1 MLFRDILGNTEI
13 KNRLVNTVLN
23 NRVSHAQLFL
33 GVEGTEKLSMAIAY
47 SQFISCENKQ
57 IYGEDSDLIA
67 DSCGT
72 CPSCVKYQ
80 KLVHPDLHFIFPVA
94 TTKRHTS
101 KPVSSMF
108 MEEWREALIDSN
120 YYLTLNEWYE
130 KIGIEN
136 KQGRIGVDDA
146 NNIIKTLGLR
156 SYESEYK
163 VMIIWMVEKLYH
175 AAAPKLLKILEE
187 PPPKTL
193 FLLISENQD
202 ALLKTILSRVQILKF
217 KAHSD
222 DLIRDYLML
231 NFSLDQKRMDEIIY
245 LSDGLF
251 SKVLKQVSGVEN
263 ELAFFGHFREM
274 MLFAY
279 QNNFVKMREKA
290 NEINGLGREKIKQL
304 LQYGMRITRLCLLHD
319 LGSSNLVRSANEELD
334 FVSKFSRF
342 VNQNNAD
349 KIYKI
354 LSEAEYHIARN
365 VNPRIVLLDTML
377 QSSVELRRK
386 AKA

>member
-1 MLFRDILGNTEI
+1 MLFSEIVGNTDI

-33 GVEGTEKLSMAIAY
+33 GVEGTEKLAMAIAY

-57 IYGEDSDLIA
+57 IYGPDAELIA

-80 KLVHPDLHFIFPVA
+80 KLVHPDLHFVFPVA
-94 TTKRHTS
+94 TTKKYSS

-108 MEEWREALIDSN
+108 LEEWREALKESN

-156 SYESEYK
+156 SYESDYK

-187 PPPKTL
+187 PPAKTL
-193 FLLISENQD
+193 FILISENQD

-217 KAHSD
+217 KTHSD
-222 DLIRDYLML
+222 ELIRDYLNR
-231 NFSLDQKRMDEIIY
+231 NFQLDEKRMEEIIY

-251 SKVLKQVSGVEN
+251 SKVLKQVAGDEN
-263 ELAFFGHFREM
+263 ELVFFKHFREM

-279 QNNFVKMREKA
+279 QNNFIKMREKA
-290 NEINGLGREKIKQL
+290 NELNSLGREKIKQL
-304 LQYGMRITRLCLLHD
+304 LQYGMRITRLCMLYD
-319 LGSSNLVRSANEELD
+319 LGNRSLVRSANDELD

-342 VNQNNAD
+342 VNQNNAG
-349 KIYKI
+349 KIYEL
-354 LSEAEYHIARN
+354 LSEAEYHVMRN

-377 QSSVELRRK
+377 QASLELRK
-386 AKA
+386 QK

>member
-1 MLFRDILGNTEI
+1 MLFSEIVGNTDI

-33 GVEGTEKLSMAIAY
+33 GVEGTEKLAMAIAY

-57 IYGEDSDLIA
+57 IYGPDAELIA

-80 KLVHPDLHFIFPVA
+80 KLVHPDLHFVFPVA
-94 TTKRHTS
+94 TTKKYSS

-108 MEEWREALIDSN
+108 LEDWREALKESN

-156 SYESEYK
+156 SYESDYK

-187 PPPKTL
+187 PPAKTL
-193 FLLISENQD
+193 FILISENQD

-217 KAHSD
+217 KTHSD
-222 DLIRDYLML
+222 ELIRDYLNR
-231 NFSLDQKRMDEIIY
+231 NFQLDEKRMEEIIY

-251 SKVLKQVSGVEN
+251 SKVLKQVAGDEN
-263 ELAFFGHFREM
+263 ELVFFKHFREM

-279 QNNFVKMREKA
+279 QNNFIKMREKA
-290 NEINGLGREKIKQL
+290 NELNSLGREKIKQL
-304 LQYGMRITRLCLLHD
+304 LQYGMRITRLCMLYD
-319 LGSSNLVRSANEELD
+319 LGNRSLVRSANDELD

-342 VNQNNAD
+342 VNQNNAG
-349 KIYKI
+349 KIYEL
-354 LSEAEYHIARN
+354 LSEAEYHVMRN

-377 QSSVELRRK
+377 QASLELRK
-386 AKA
+386 QK

>member
-1 MLFRDILGNTEI
+1 MLFSEIVGNPDI

-33 GVEGTEKLSMAIAY
+33 GVEGTEKLAMAIAY

-57 IYGEDSDLIA
+57 IYGPDAELIA

-80 KLVHPDLHFIFPVA
+80 KLVHPDLHFVFPVA
-94 TTKRHTS
+94 TTKKHSS

-108 MEEWREALIDSN
+108 LEEWREALKESN

-187 PPPKTL
+187 PPEKTL
-193 FLLISENQD
+193 FILISENQD

-222 DLIRDYLML
+222 ELIRDYLHR
-231 NFSLDQKRMDEIIY
+231 NFQLDEKRVEEIVY

-251 SKVLKQVSGVEN
+251 SKVLKQVAGDEN
-263 ELAFFGHFREM
+263 ELVFFKHFREM

-279 QNNFVKMREKA
+279 QNNFIKMREKA
-290 NEINGLGREKIKQL
+290 NELNSMGREKIKQL
-304 LQYGMRITRLCLLHD
+304 LQYGMRITRLCMLYD
-319 LGSSNLVRSANEELD
+319 LGNRSLVRSANDELD

-342 VNQNNAD
+342 VNQNNAG
-349 KIYKI
+349 KIYDL
-354 LSEAEYHIARN
+354 LSEAEYHVVRN

-377 QSSVELRRK
+377 QASLELRK
-386 AKA
+386 QK

>member
-1 MLFRDILGNTEI
+1 
-13 KNRLVNTVLN
+13 
-23 NRVSHAQLFL
+23 
-33 GVEGTEKLSMAIAY
+33 MAIAY

-57 IYGEDSDLIA
+57 IYGPDAELIA

-80 KLVHPDLHFIFPVA
+80 KLVHPDLHFVFPVA
-94 TTKRHTS
+94 TTKKYSS

-108 MEEWREALIDSN
+108 LEEWREALKESN

-156 SYESEYK
+156 SYESDYK

-187 PPPKTL
+187 PPAKTL
-193 FLLISENQD
+193 FILISENQD

-217 KAHSD
+217 KTHSD
-222 DLIRDYLML
+222 ELIRDYLNR
-231 NFSLDQKRMDEIIY
+231 NFQLDEKRMEEIIY

-251 SKVLKQVSGVEN
+251 SKVLKQVAGDEN
-263 ELAFFGHFREM
+263 ELVFFKHFREM

-279 QNNFVKMREKA
+279 QNNFIKMREKA
-290 NEINGLGREKIKQL
+290 NELNSLGREKIKQL
-304 LQYGMRITRLCLLHD
+304 LQYGMRITRLCMLYD
-319 LGSSNLVRSANEELD
+319 LGNRSLVRSANDELD

-342 VNQNNAD
+342 VNQNNAG
-349 KIYKI
+349 KIYEL
-354 LSEAEYHIARN
+354 LSEAEYHVMRN

-377 QSSVELRRK
+377 QASLELRK
-386 AKA
+386 QK

>member
-1 MLFRDILGNTEI
+1 MLFKEIVGNTEI
-13 KNRLVNTVLN
+13 KNRLIRTVLN
-23 NRVSHAQLFL
+23 SRVSHAQLFL
-33 GVEGTEKLSMAIAY
+33 GVEGTEKLAMAIAY

-57 IYGEDSDLIA
+57 YYDESSELIA
-67 DSCGT
+67 DSCGH
-72 CPSCVKYQ
+72 CSSCVKYQ

-94 TTKRHTS
+94 TTKKSGS
-101 KPVSSMF
+101 KPVSDMF
-108 MEEWREALIDSN
+108 LEEWREALIDSN
-120 YYLTLNEWYE
+120 YYLSLNEWYE

-187 PPPKTL
+187 PPEKTL
-193 FLLISENQD
+193 FILISENQD

-217 KAHSD
+217 KAHPD
-222 DLIRDYLML
+222 ELIREYLKR
-231 NFSLDQKRMDEIIY
+231 NFQLEEKRREEIVY

-251 SKVLKQVSGVEN
+251 SKMYKQVLGE
-263 ELAFFGHFREM
+263 EDDLAFFTHFREM
-274 MLFAY
+274 MLYGY

-290 NEINGLGREKIKQL
+290 NDLSGLGREKIKQL

-319 LGSSNLVRSANEELD
+319 LGNHELVRSANDELD
-334 FVSKFSRF
+334 FVRKFSRF
-342 VNQNNAD
+342 VNRNNAEN
-349 KIYKI
+349 IYGI
-354 LSEAEYHIARN
+354 LENAEYHITRN
-365 VNPRIVLLDTML
+365 VNAKIVLLDTML
-377 QSSVELRRK
+377 KASVELRK
-386 AKA
+386 HAGA